1 MRLALYRRH
10 DFYLGLF
17 MEQGKSY
24 KDVKGNA
31 QAGQTLVRQNT
42 DVLYDGGLSRS
53 SEEVSVMG
61 AERRA
66 KVIQLELPLATFID
80 KGRDNGIETKSLP
93 ITKRMVWEAY
103 KKVRSNKGA
112 AGIDE
117 ETLDMYKERLSDNLY
132 ILWNRLSSGSY
143 FPPPV
148 LEVEIPKDDGRKRKL
163 GIPTVSDR
171 IAQQVVKTYLEPRF
185 EVEFSQ
191 HSYGYRPNKDA
202 HQAIETVRMNVREY
216 WWAIDMDITGFFD
229 NMSHEL
235 LMKAVDK
242 HVEEKWAKMYITR
255 WLEAPIEDGERNIR
269 FRNGKGTP
277 QGGVISPLLAN
288 LFLHY
293 ALDKWLEL
301 NYPSLKYVRYADDAI
316 VHCHTL
322 KQAKHLL
329 SAIQCRMRAC
339 GLEVNEKK
347 SKIAFCKKAGR
358 KASYKIVNF
367 DFLGFTFQP
376 RPTGSKTGRM
386 FLGFDCAISIKSR
399 KKIAEVFRDSK
410 FHKWTLSDITRI
422 ADEFNPKIQGWI
434 NYYGR
439 FSKFSLMK
447 VFRIFH
453 HRIMQW
459 ALNRYKRFKGSFRK
473 VCNWLYKLSRKQ
485 PNLFVHWQKGFQ
497 GA

>member
-1 MRLALYRRH
+1 
-10 DFYLGLF
+10 
-17 MEQGKSY
+17 MELGKSY

-42 DVLYDGGLSRS
+42 EALYDGGLSRS
-53 SEEVSVMG
+53 SDETAVMG
-61 AERRA
+61 EEQRA

-80 KGRDNGIETKSLP
+80 KGRDRGIETKSLP

-103 KKVRSNKGA
+103 KQVRSNKGA
-112 AGIDE
+112 AGIDQ

-185 EVEFSQ
+185 EAEFSP

-202 HQAIETVRMNVREY
+202 HQALDAVRMNVRDY

-229 NMSHEL
+229 NMSHKL

-242 HVEEKWAKMYITR
+242 HVEEKWAKMYIKR
-255 WLEAPIEDGERNIR
+255 WLEAPIEDKDGNRR
-269 FRNGKGTP
+269 YRDGTGTP

-293 ALDKWLEL
+293 ALDRWLEM
-301 NYPSLKYVRYADDAI
+301 NYPSLKFVRYADDAI

-322 KQAKHLL
+322 KQAEHLL
-329 SAIQCRMRAC
+329 SAIQNRMQEC

-347 SKIAFCKKAGR
+347 SKIAYCKKAGR
-358 KASYKIVNF
+358 KAPYKTVSF
-367 DFLGFTFQP
+367 DFLGYTFQP
-376 RPTGSKTGRM
+376 RSTGSKTGRM
-386 FLGFDCAISIKSR
+386 FLGFDCAISTKSR
-399 KKIAEVFRDSK
+399 KKITEVFRDSR

-422 ADEFNPKIQGWI
+422 ADEFNPKIRGWI

-439 FSKFSLMK
+439 FRKYSLMK
-447 VFRIFH
+447 IFRIFH
-453 HRIMQW
+453 RRLMLW
-459 ALNRYKRFKGSFRK
+459 AVNRYKRFNGSMRK
-473 VCNWLYKLSRKQ
+473 AGRWLYELSREQ
-485 PNLFVHWQKGFQ
+485 TDLFVHWQHGFH

>member
-1 MRLALYRRH
+1 
-10 DFYLGLF
+10 

-24 KDVKGNA
+24 KDEKGNA

-42 DVLYDGGLSRS
+42 DALYDGGLSCS
-53 SEEVSVMG
+53 SEEIPVMG

-80 KGRDNGIETKSLP
+80 KGRDSGIETKSLP

-103 KKVRSNKGA
+103 KQVRSNKGA

-117 ETLDMYKERLSDNLY
+117 ETLDKYKERLSDNLY

-185 EVEFSQ
+185 EEEFSP
-191 HSYGYRPNKDA
+191 HTYGYRPNKDA
-202 HQAIETVRMNVREY
+202 HQAIESVRMNVRDY
-216 WWAIDMDITGFFD
+216 WWVIDMDITGFFD
-229 NMSHEL
+229 NMSHQL

-242 HVEEKWAKMYITR
+242 HVKENWAKMYIIR
-255 WLEAPIEDGERNIR
+255 WLEAPIEDKDGNTRY
-269 FRNGKGTP
+269 RNGTGTP

-293 ALDKWLEL
+293 ALDRWLEL
-301 NYPSLKYVRYADDAI
+301 NYPSLKFVRYADDAI

-329 SAIQCRMRAC
+329 LAIQHRMRAC
-339 GLEVNEKK
+339 GLEINEKK

-358 KASYKIVNF
+358 KAAYKTVSF

-386 FLGFDCAISIKSR
+386 FLGFDCAISTKSK
-399 KKIAEVFRDSK
+399 KKITGVFRDSR

-439 FSKFSLMK
+439 FRKYCLMK
-447 VFRIFH
+447 IFRIFH
-453 HRIMQW
+453 RRLMLW
-459 ALNRYKRFKGSFRK
+459 AVNRYKRFNGSMRK
-473 VCNWLYKLSRKQ
+473 AGRWLYAISRKQ
-485 PNLFVHWQKGFQ
+485 TEMFVHWQHGFQ